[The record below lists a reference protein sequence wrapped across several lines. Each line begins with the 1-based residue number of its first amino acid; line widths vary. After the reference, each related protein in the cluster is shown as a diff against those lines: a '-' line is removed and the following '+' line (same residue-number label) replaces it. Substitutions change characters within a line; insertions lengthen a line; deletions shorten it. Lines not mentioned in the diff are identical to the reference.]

1 VSGAH
6 WLPARVLAEAL
17 SRGAIDRHRHR
28 LASVTGP
35 RSPLPGL
42 RPLGPCWPTWRTLP
56 GRLRANRASLCARSR
71 STGFPTFS
79 RGHSRAR
86 PRPPR
91 VSLLLGRP
99 VLAVGSCRRP
109 GSSSLRSHSPSRCPS
124 NKRPGVA
131 PVEWVVLPPSGFRS
145 RVFSTPQRFRARS
158 SFAALFHAATV
169 SGFLLLQRFPLAEI
183 APASSASH
191 APLQL
196 VPAPS
201 RRGRVGLVTDGFS
214 RRLPAFWVLPLS
226 PVDYGS
232 PFRASLLRAR
242 RLELARRFPVA
253 LGPPSLS
260 RRSVRLPLLRSLPP
274 SASPFTRA
282 RVASDSR
289 SILSWA
295 SAPLE
300 PSPPTPWTLAD
311 PPGCPLRAR
320 VAPKDDSHAIGWS
333 DMGRRS
339 DSLLGLLHLRSEP
352 SRRPT
357 TSKDLHG
364 RTRLNPW
371 RQVRTS
377 RKR

>member
-131 PVEWVVLPPSGFRS
+131 PVEWVVLPPLRLPLPGFLNPSAVS
-145 RVFSTPQRFRARS
+145 RTLELRGLVSCRNRVRVSPPSEVSPRRDRARLVGVACS
-158 SFAALFHAATV
+158 LAVSPRTLPARSCWPCHRRFLATPPSFLGLAAVPRRLWV
-169 SGFLLLQRFPLAEI
+169 SFPRLAPSCPQARTRSTFPGRPGPSQPESPLG
-183 APASSASH
+183 PASSASKPSSLCESVH
-191 APLQL
+191 ARQSCL
-196 VPAPS
+196 
-201 RRGRVGLVTDGFS
+201 
-214 RRLPAFWVLPLS
+214 RLA
-226 PVDYGS
+226 VD
-232 PFRASLLRAR
+232 
-242 RLELARRFPVA
+242 
-253 LGPPSLS
+253 
-260 RRSVRLPLLRSLPP
+260 PLLGFRP
-274 SASPFTRA
+274 SGAF
-282 RVASDSR
+282 
-289 SILSWA
+289 
-295 SAPLE
+295 SAYAL
-300 PSPPTPWTLAD
+300 D
-311 PPGCPLRAR
+311 PC
-320 VAPKDDSHAIGWS
+320 
-333 DMGRRS
+333 
-339 DSLLGLLHLRSEP
+339 
-352 SRRPT
+352 
-357 TSKDLHG
+357 
-364 RTRLNPW
+364 
-371 RQVRTS
+371 
-377 RKR
+377 